1 MLPFDLKNLSM
12 IDRVVVR
19 YGEEEVPVVAGRIV
33 TIVPHRVMHVSLFIG
48 QEQVEYGAPKQVN
61 RARSG
66 EFTTNASGLKSTL
79 MFLKALT
86 GSTFLKGGYDAETGI
101 QEYHRHNLSHNLS
114 VVPVRHN
121 HSA

>member
-19 YGEEEVPVVAGRIV
+19 HGEEEVPVVAGRTV
-33 TIVPHRVMHVSLFIG
+33 TIVPHRVIHISLFIG

-79 MFLKALT
+79 MFLQALT
-86 GSTFLKGGYDAETGI
+86 GGAFLKGRYDAETSI
-101 QEYHRHNLSHNLS
+101 QEYHRHTLA
-114 VVPVRHN
+114 VVPIRTDQRQDQ
-121 HSA
+121 SA